1 MSYTAAP
8 RLSLAPV
15 ANLRS
20 ISAHFVSFTGETPN
34 VVATWGNNANDGVF
48 FFFFVL
54 HCCTC
59 LAVGYRMCDTVTLP
73 LSSTTT
79 SVSPIKPTCLV
90 HCTQMPLLC
99 YKKHVSS
106 SPSHI
111 WNIHYQTLIIIYAS
125 VAFSSL
131 ARVVGSRQL
140 AAIDLP
146 IPELGNLGQSQE
158 HPPKKPTRKKKTSSS
173 FMVLQN
179 TGARS
184 TNNHVAFRSASL
196 DAVIRSTGASG
207 PPVSC
212 HLELL

>member
-59 LAVGYRMCDTVTLP
+59 VAVGYRMCDTVTLP

-79 SVSPIKPTCLV
+79 SCSIFIASAGSWKPAVGSNRLADSRIRQSGSISGTPPQKTNKKKKNFLVLYGATKYRSTEYKQSCCL
-90 HCTQMPLLC
+90 PLRFAGC
-99 YKKHVSS
+99 RNTEHRRKWPPRFVSS
-106 SPSHI
+106 
-111 WNIHYQTLIIIYAS
+111 
-125 VAFSSL
+125 
-131 ARVVGSRQL
+131 
-140 AAIDLP
+140 
-146 IPELGNLGQSQE
+146 
-158 HPPKKPTRKKKTSSS
+158 
-173 FMVLQN
+173 
-179 TGARS
+179 
-184 TNNHVAFRSASL
+184 
-196 DAVIRSTGASG
+196 
-207 PPVSC
+207 
-212 HLELL
+212 